1 MVSQIYPQRFNLI
14 KQIPLILKCLDL
26 RLFISYD
33 IVSTKVYDKREDFD
47 FEIVYFPFLNDDV
60 LSLNQMKFT
69 FLNPFNL
76 LEHLPMLLT
85 STFAIN
91 C

>member
-33 IVSTKVYDKREDFD
+33 IVSTKVYDKRDDFD

-76 LEHLPMLLT
+76 LDIYP
-85 STFAIN
+85 
-91 C
+91 CC